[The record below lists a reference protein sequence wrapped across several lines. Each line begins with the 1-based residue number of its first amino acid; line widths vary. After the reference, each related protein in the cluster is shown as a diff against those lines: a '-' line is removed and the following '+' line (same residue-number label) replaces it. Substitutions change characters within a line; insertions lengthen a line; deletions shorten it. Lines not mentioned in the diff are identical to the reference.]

1 MLGWLKFVWLWILP
15 SVLFSQF
22 TLASRKLFVRYNF
35 VLCTVALLGY
45 FLLSILEFIIS
56 MQKSEKTEDIQKDA
70 EPHWEIAESDFGMIV
85 LDDNNAITSVNDYA
99 VLRQIGQGEMSKKL
113 HINLILMYRF
123 IWKSFLY
130 RTYCGRNALS
140 EVCP

>member
-1 MLGWLKFVWLWILP
+1 M
-15 SVLFSQF
+15 
-22 TLASRKLFVRYNF
+22 
-35 VLCTVALLGY
+35 
-45 FLLSILEFIIS
+45 SILEFIIS
-56 MQKSEKTEDIQKDA
+56 MLKSEKTEDIQKDA

-123 IWKSFLY
+123 IWKSFLC
-130 RTYCGRNALS
+130 RTYCGRIALS